1 MRLHNS
7 RALGSNFR
15 VEKSPSIFIFLQI
28 AQIVI
33 EINIVQYN
41 MYTLQT

>member
-15 VEKSPSIFIFLQI
+15 VESPSTFIFLQI